1 MQKSSVLKFSVYDVV
16 FCALMLAMQIVLSRF
31 LSIQTP
37 FVKFGFA
44 FIPIS
49 IVAMLYGMPASIP
62 VCALSDLIGA
72 LLFPTGPYFPGFTLT
87 AALMGVSFG
96 FFLKDLP
103 AVGKGKA
110 LCRIAAAIFIN
121 QFILSL
127 FLNSYWITFT
137 ASKGFSFF
145 IVTRFTSSC
154 TDFVVQTAVIYLLY
168 RLRIVSTLQKYRK
181 RT

>member
-1 MQKSSVLKFSVYDVV
+1 MEKSSVLKFSVHDVV
-16 FCALMLAMQIVLSRF
+16 FCAMMLAMQVVLSRF

-49 IVAMLYGMPASIP
+49 IVGMMYGMPASIL

-72 LLFPTGPYFPGFTLT
+72 LLFPIGAYFPGFTLT
-87 AALMGVSFG
+87 AALMGISYG
-96 FFLKDLP
+96 FFLKNLP
-103 AVGKGKA
+103 AAGKGKA
-110 LCRIAAAIFIN
+110 LCRIVAAIFIN

-137 ASKGFSFF
+137 SGKGFSFF
-145 IVTRFTSSC
+145 IATRFISSC
-154 TDFVVQTAVIYLLY
+154 TDFVLQTAVIYLLY
-168 RLRIVSTLQKYRK
+168 RLRIVPLLQKHMK
-181 RT
+181 RA

>member
-16 FCALMLAMQIVLSRF
+16 FCALMLALQIVLSRF
-31 LSIQTP
+31 LSVATP

-49 IVAMLYGMPASIP
+49 LVAMLYGMPASVT
-62 VCALSDLIGA
+62 VCVLSDFIGA
-72 LLFPTGPYFPGFTLT
+72 QLFPIGPYFPGFTFT
-87 AALMGVSFG
+87 AALMGVVYG

-110 LCRIAAAIFIN
+110 LLRIIAAIFVN
-121 QFILSL
+121 QFVLSL
-127 FLNSYWITFT
+127 FLNTYWITFT

-145 IVTRFTSSC
+145 FATRLVSSC
-154 TDFVVQTAVIYLLY
+154 TDFVVQTVVIYLLY
-168 RLRIVSTLQKYRK
+168 RLRIVTVLQKYRK
-181 RT
+181 RI